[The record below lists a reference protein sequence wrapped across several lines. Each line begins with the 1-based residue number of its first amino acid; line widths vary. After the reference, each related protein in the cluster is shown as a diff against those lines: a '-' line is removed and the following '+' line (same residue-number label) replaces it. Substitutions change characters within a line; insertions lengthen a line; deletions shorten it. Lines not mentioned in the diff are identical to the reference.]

1 MDAALFKPRGISSAK
16 FGYGMIQIGPIA
28 MPEAKKIGAHTMKR
42 ILYLLI
48 GGALLSGVA
57 AYAAMARTEQAALD
71 GKGKAAQ
78 STRY

>member
-1 MDAALFKPRGISSAK
+1 
-16 FGYGMIQIGPIA
+16 
-28 MPEAKKIGAHTMKR
+28 MKR